1 MNIFELSELLG
12 NFGEFF
18 GALLLFASLVYVGVQ
33 VRQNTAVSRA
43 QIYQAR
49 ADAMQEM
56 FIFLAGSSELVDIY
70 KTVMNDGEF
79 DKAKLAELSES
90 DTQKLKYVESAH
102 QQRID
107 NLYYQYQQGFLD
119 NEYWNMVSGSLPYLA
134 KRWQVMELSSIR
146 ASFKSELER
155 SRGEPETSAPF

>member
-49 ADAMQEM
+49 ADTMQEM
-56 FIFLAGSSELVDIY
+56 FIFLAGSPELVGIY
-70 KTVMNDGEF
+70 SAVMKNGKF
-79 DKAKLAELSES
+79 
-90 DTQKLKYVESAH
+90 V
-102 QQRID
+102 
-107 NLYYQYQQGFLD
+107 
-119 NEYWNMVSGSLPYLA
+119 
-134 KRWQVMELSSIR
+134 
-146 ASFKSELER
+146 
-155 SRGEPETSAPF
+155 